1 MALNIIFEFKYF
13 FCHYFSCNKISRT
26 IQDFM
31 TIYMIK
37 YIYTLAQ

>member
-1 MALNIIFEFKYF
+1 MNE
-13 FCHYFSCNKISRT
+13 NEMNESRT

-37 YIYTLAQ
+37 YKYTLAQ